1 MIFSKIKTKK
11 NKESLKRLFLIL
23 AEKAFLTF
31 LGLLFIALISGAI
44 IYYRY
49 NTLVETAEIQITK
62 EPLQFQ
68 GKTYQKILKIWQE
81 RERKFK
87 EADLKEYPD
96 LPEAN
101 QEEAVLEESSDS
113 PENGQEEINPEEPLD
128 WSGVDQEQNF
138 R

>member
-11 NKESLKRLFLIL
+11 NKELLKRLFLIL

-62 EPLQFQ
+62 EPLQFED
-68 GKTYQKILKIWQE
+68 KTYQKILKIWQE

-87 EADLKEYPD
+87 EADLKEYPSPLESD
-96 LPEAN
+96 
-101 QEEAVLEESSDS
+101 QEEAGLEEPPDS
-113 PENGQEEINPEEPLD
+113 A
-128 WSGVDQEQNF
+128 GVDQEENF